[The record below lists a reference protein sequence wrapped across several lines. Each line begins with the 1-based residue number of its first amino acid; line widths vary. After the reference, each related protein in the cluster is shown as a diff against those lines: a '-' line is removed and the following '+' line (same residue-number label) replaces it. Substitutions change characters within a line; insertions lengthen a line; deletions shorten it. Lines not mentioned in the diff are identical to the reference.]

1 MNVRLDAGGVMP
13 LTITLAAQSTA
24 TDRSRPVAATRS
36 LDETAI

>member
-24 TDRSRPVAATRS
+24 TDRSRP
-36 LDETAI
+36 